1 MLVTTKHPTKQTS
14 NVKASTL
21 YLLYN
26 LSVTENNLKA
36 VQHEC
41 DEWMAASW
49 NNTCMIICSEM

>member
-1 MLVTTKHPTKQTS
+1 MHVTTKHPTKQTS

-41 DEWMAASW
+41 DE
-49 NNTCMIICSEM
+49 

>member
-1 MLVTTKHPTKQTS
+1 MHVTTKHPTKQTS
-14 NVKASTL
+14 HVKAPL

-41 DEWMAASW
+41 DE
-49 NNTCMIICSEM
+49 